1 MTLQLIKSSVFF
13 VIYLTPTPSYNS
25 HHLLFRF
32 GDIAPLVMSGVCSI
46 NDDEV
51 RPTQSN
57 RQTPLLYN
65 NNKYNAAI
73 CISVRN
79 KLHPKFT
86 YSGLLLFA

>member
-51 RPTQSN
+51 RRTQSN
-57 RQTPLLYN
+57 RQTPPL
-65 NNKYNAAI
+65 
-73 CISVRN
+73 
-79 KLHPKFT
+79 
-86 YSGLLLFA
+86 